1 MLYIVL
7 HLRYMDFF
15 TPEMTHASLD
25 ACPKIGDWL
34 IDRLRKDDPNVKLKV
49 LTVIKVCSMSLTGQ
63 HRLYRK
69 YSPGEIEAAKYTTA
83 LLYKCCSGPRL

>member
-1 MLYIVL
+1 MLYTVL
-7 HLRYMDFF
+7 RSRYAVVF

-34 IDRLRKDDPNVKLKV
+34 IDRLRKDDPNVKYKV
-49 LTVIKVCSMSLTGQ
+49 LTVIKVCSYSLTGQ

-69 YSPGEIEAAKYTTA
+69 YSSGKVQAAKYTTA
-83 LLYKCCSGPRL
+83 YPYTRCS